1 MNTLMLRI
9 DPRGC
14 KRRPTLL
21 FGSLDSTILQHTGV
35 PQETDWGNF
44 AGSVLMLSMMHC
56 FQLDIFGAWPSLLEP
71 GQGRQRSGK
80 GPDNRRTNALEAL
93 LNDWQGV
100 PRLQP
105 LRKRL
110 LQAWRL
116 TLIAAVQTCDYG
128 ERSHECFM
136 KALSCDDSLL
146 PRGPLK
152 DTEVQDFVQL
162 RHQLGARCD
171 ICLAQ
176 VPAEGAL
183 PRRELAQLFNVSRGS
198 KTVRVLERLLW
209 PGENWAAP
217 VRHSGSLLRL
227 CFASA
232 RK

>member
-1 MNTLMLRI
+1 M
-9 DPRGC
+9 
-14 KRRPTLL
+14 
-21 FGSLDSTILQHTGV
+21 
-35 PQETDWGNF
+35 
-44 AGSVLMLSMMHC
+44 A
-56 FQLDIFGAWPSLLEP
+56 QLAGAWQGKAAFGQGP
-71 GQGRQRSGK
+71 GQPPHQR
-80 GPDNRRTNALEAL
+80 PEAL

-152 DTEVQDFVQL
+152 DAEVQVFVQL
-162 RHQLGARCD
+162 RHQLGAREAR
-171 ICLAQ
+171 LAQ
-176 VPAEGAL
+176 VLAEGAL
-183 PRRELAQLFNVSRGS
+183 HRRELAQLFELSKGS